1 MDPLAMDRLLRL
13 LPLYGLLSLLPLPAL
28 AEAPVDCAT
37 LSDKVS
43 LEAGEYRPPL
53 EAKVIGQGRLHFHSG
68 PSAACVNKKLYVIPG
83 DGLTVYASSED
94 GWTQVMY
101 IAKDGEDY
109 TGWVENKR
117 LLLGKHYGASGAEL
131 PDEVA
136 AFIQR
141 HEACEHFA
149 GEEAYDEERRAF
161 LEKAVNEVC
170 TGHDR
175 QLATLR
181 QQYQDNPD
189 ALQAMK
195 PLDNLE

>member
-1 MDPLAMDRLLRL
+1 MDRLLRL
-13 LPLYGLLSLLPLPAL
+13 LPLWGLLCVLPLPAQ
-28 AEAPVDCAT
+28 AEAPMDCAT
-37 LSDKVS
+37 LSDNAS

-53 EAKVIGQGRLHFHSG
+53 EARVIGQGRLHFHSA
-68 PSAACVNKKLYVIPG
+68 PNAACVNKTLYVIPG

-94 GWTQVMY
+94 GWAQVMY
-101 IAKDGEDY
+101 IAKGGEDY
-109 TGWVENKR
+109 TGWVDEKR

-161 LEKAVNEVC
+161 LEKSVNEVC
-170 TGHDR
+170 LGHDR
-175 QLATLR
+175 QLAALR

-189 ALQAMK
+189 ARQALQ